1 MDFEFIIAGEKLFR
15 QQNGGKMLS
24 KLKLSQKDYWPVT
37 SKLKTIWHWS
47 GDIWNSK
54 EIFTLCPQVN
64 MWVGEVRASSTFLR
78 ENVET
83 EEEKNKK

>member
-47 GDIWNSK
+47 GDIWNSEK
-54 EIFTLCPQVN
+54 NILILSP
-64 MWVGEVRASSTFLR
+64 G
-78 ENVET
+78 ENVGGRS
-83 EEEKNKK
+83 